1 MTEVNKNTI
10 VAVIGG
16 GPAGLLAAGT
26 AASFGSR
33 VLLFEKNPQCGRKL
47 LITGSG
53 RCNVTNNAPFDLFL
67 DQYAE
72 KRKFLYPA
80 FRQFFVEELKELFHR
95 YDLSLIS
102 EDNGK
107 YFPETQNASSV
118 LDVLLRFCKDH
129 RVAFH
134 FKEPVLELSSRD
146 AGWNI
151 KTDGGEYQADSV
163 IIATGG
169 LSYPKT
175 GSDGDGYRLAA
186 RLSHSLIPVRPA
198 LVAMKISHPDCAQL
212 SGISLKDV
220 PVTLWDKSVADK
232 PRKVAVQHGDLL
244 FTHFGVSG
252 PPVLFLSRWLPAG
265 YDSTAEANYQL
276 TVDLFP
282 ALSAPDLENKLLEI
296 FGATPHRQI
305 KTVLGKD
312 FEIPHAVAA
321 LLVTHCGFKED
332 IICQNITKP

>member
-1 MTEVNKNTI
+1 MTEVNKKPV

-33 VLLFEKNPQCGRKL
+33 VLLFERNPQCGRKL

-67 DQYAE
+67 DQYPE

-80 FRQFFVEELKELFHR
+80 FRQYFVEDLKALFHR
-95 YDLSLIS
+95 YDLSLIAEES
-102 EDNGK
+102 GK
-107 YFPETQNASSV
+107 YFPETQKASSV
-118 LDVLLRFCKDH
+118 LDVLLTFCRDQ

-134 FKEPVLELSSRD
+134 YKEPVLELSSRD
-146 AGWNI
+146 AGWTI
-151 KTDGGEYQADSV
+151 RTAIGEYQVDSA

-186 RLSHSLIPVRPA
+186 RLSHSLVPVRPA

-220 PVTLWDKSVADK
+220 PVTLWDKSDADK
-232 PRKVAVQHGDLL
+232 PRKVAAQRGDLL

-252 PPVLFLSRWLPAG
+252 PPV
-265 YDSTAEANYQL
+265 
-276 TVDLFP
+276 
-282 ALSAPDLENKLLEI
+282 
-296 FGATPHRQI
+296 QI
-305 KTVLGKD
+305 GRASCWVRVYLWVVG
-312 FEIPHAVAA
+312 
-321 LLVTHCGFKED
+321 G
-332 IICQNITKP
+332 